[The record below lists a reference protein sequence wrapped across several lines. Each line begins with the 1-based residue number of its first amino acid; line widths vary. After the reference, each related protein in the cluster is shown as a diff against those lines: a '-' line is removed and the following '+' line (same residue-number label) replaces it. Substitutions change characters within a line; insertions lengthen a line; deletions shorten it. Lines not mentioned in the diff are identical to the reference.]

1 MDNKNQKAL
10 DWLYRQLKKKRMAL
24 GNAEKK
30 PNRADS
36 EIADISSAIDI
47 IEYIIGEIMNNARD
61 FV

>member
-1 MDNKNQKAL
+1 MDNKNQIAL

-30 PNRADS
+30 PNISDS

-47 IEYIIGEIMNNARD
+47 IEYIIGAVLNNA
-61 FV
+61 